1 MAAETLLRGAVTA
14 LATPVKAGAPDRRAL
29 DELVAHC
36 VEGGVVGISCCGST
50 GEGARLSR
58 AERLEVAHSVVNAV
72 PDTVMVVPGLV
83 VTNVD
88 DALVELSSLGD
99 LGVTAALVA
108 PPAYYP
114 PDDAELLRLYTTL
127 ADNSPVP
134 LLLYNIPMFTAGLP
148 VPVVAALATHSNVL
162 GTKDSSRDLEYLQ
175 AVLAATRGRDFT
187 VFTGTDTLLVPS
199 VLMGAHGAITAG
211 CNVVPDLVA
220 GVLAATTGGD
230 LDRAWELQRRLTAVV
245 DACRGGSFPAGWKA
259 ALQLQ
264 GRCSGE
270 LVSPGTRLP
279 DEQLDAVAARL
290 RAAGVPLDAR

>member
-1 MAAETLLRGAVTA
+1 MAAETLLRGAVVA
-14 LATPVKAGAPDRRAL
+14 LATPVTAGALDRRSL
-29 DELVAHC
+29 DGLVTHC

-58 AERLEVAHSVVNAV
+58 AERLEVAHAVVNLV
-72 PDTVMVVPGLV
+72 PDTVMVVPGLP
-83 VTNVD
+83 VTSLT
-88 DALVELSSLGD
+88 DALAELVSLGD

-114 PDDAELLRLYTTL
+114 PDDTELVRLYSTL
-127 ADNSPVP
+127 ADASPVP

-148 VPVVAALATHSNVL
+148 VPVVAALAAHSNIV

-211 CNVVPDLVA
+211 GNVVPDLVA

-259 ALQLQ
+259 AVQLQ

-270 LVSPGTRLP
+270 LVSPATRLS
-279 DEQLDAVAARL
+279 DELTDAMAARL
-290 RAAGVPLDAR
+290 RAAEVL